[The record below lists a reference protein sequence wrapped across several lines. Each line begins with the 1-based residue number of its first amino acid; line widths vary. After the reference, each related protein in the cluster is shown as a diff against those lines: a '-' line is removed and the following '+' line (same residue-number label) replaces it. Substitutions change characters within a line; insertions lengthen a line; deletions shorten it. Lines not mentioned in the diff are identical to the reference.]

1 MGIIRACLR
10 RTGAKRLCQL
20 AIAQR
25 EQISQRSVDGH
36 WRRNDACRPPARIAA
51 RSRAKNGKSGRLPVA
66 IENRH
71 GADLAIT
78 ALAGVAREHTPRR
91 PTTPEPVRA
100 ADPR

>member
-1 MGIIRACLR
+1 MSPIL
-10 RTGAKRLCQL
+10 GAGMPAPRL
-20 AIAQR
+20 AIGGGMAHVVHPR
-25 EQISQRSVDGH
+25 G
-36 WRRNDACRPPARIAA
+36 IAA

-71 GADLAIT
+71 DADLAIT
-78 ALAGVAREHTPRR
+78 ALAGVARERTLRR